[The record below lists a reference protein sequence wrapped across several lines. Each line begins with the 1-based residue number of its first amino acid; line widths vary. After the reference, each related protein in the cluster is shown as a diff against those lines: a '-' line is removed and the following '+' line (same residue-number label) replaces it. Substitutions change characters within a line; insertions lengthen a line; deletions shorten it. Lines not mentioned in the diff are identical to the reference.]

1 MLLAAQAAHFGY
13 QWKVG
18 DGKRIRFWED
28 HWFGTSSL
36 AIQFWHLYA
45 IVNEKGATISQVWNG
60 VDLMMTFRRS
70 VSHSLMRQWEEICE
84 IARSLELNN
93 EDDNIIWAYE
103 AKGTYSVQTLYSILN
118 FRGVIPVHTPA
129 VWKLSVPPR
138 IHIFLWL
145 LGNNKLLTRDNLCK
159 RKDLN
164 DKTCLFCM
172 IMKPSTTSFLVVVW
186 LLVCGDLFRDLW

>member
-1 MLLAAQAAHFGY
+1 MEKIVQFKYRTEHPNLFCCPIQGASPFWKGVLLAAQAAHFGY

-36 AIQFWHLYA
+36 EIQFWHLYA

-84 IARSLELNN
+84 IAISLELNN
-93 EDDNIIWAYE
+93 EDDNII
-103 AKGTYSVQTLYSILN
+103 
-118 FRGVIPVHTPA
+118 
-129 VWKLSVPPR
+129 
-138 IHIFLWL
+138 
-145 LGNNKLLTRDNLCK
+145 
-159 RKDLN
+159 
-164 DKTCLFCM
+164 
-172 IMKPSTTSFLVVVW
+172 
-186 LLVCGDLFRDLW
+186 